1 MLYIKRIILKTL
13 FLLLFLTTIISCT
26 TTKII
31 EVPIETIKTEY
42 IEQVKYDSIYS
53 KDSIYI
59 MQKGDTIYNNKVQYL
74 YKYKYLRDTINITD
88 TIPKIITVKDTQYIN
103 QLYAWQKIL
112 IVIGIGFILYWI
124 IKLVIYIK
132 SKFNMMLKKWFGIAH
147 FNKSY
152 KMKRE

>member
-1 MLYIKRIILKTL
+1 MLYIKRLILKTL

-31 EVPIETIKTEY
+31 EVPVETIKTEY

-88 TIPKIITVKDTQYIN
+88 TIPKIVTVKDTQYIN
-103 QLYAWQKIL
+103 QLYSWQKLL

-132 SKFNMMLKKWFGIAH
+132 SKFNI
-147 FNKSY
+147 
-152 KMKRE
+152 

>member
-1 MLYIKRIILKTL
+1 MLYIKKLILKTL

-26 TTKII
+26 TTKTI

-88 TIPKIITVKDTQYIN
+88 TIPKIVTVKDTQYIN
-103 QLYAWQKIL
+103 QLYTWQKLL
-112 IVIGIGFILYWI
+112 IVIGIGFILYWVV
-124 IKLVIYIK
+124 KLVIYMK
-132 SKFNMMLKKWFGIAH
+132 SKFNI
-147 FNKSY
+147 
-152 KMKRE
+152 

>member
-26 TTKII
+26 TTKVV
-31 EVPIETIKTEY
+31 EVPVETIKTEY

-88 TIPKIITVKDTQYIN
+88 TIPKIVTVKDTQYIN
-103 QLYAWQKIL
+103 QLYTWQKIL

-124 IKLVIYIK
+124 IKLIIYIK
-132 SKFNMMLKKWFGIAH
+132 SKFNI
-147 FNKSY
+147 
-152 KMKRE
+152 

>member
-1 MLYIKRIILKTL
+1 MLYIKKLILKTL

-26 TTKII
+26 TTKIV
-31 EVPIETIKTEY
+31 EVPIETVKTEY

-74 YKYKYLRDTINITD
+74 YKYKYLRDTINIID
-88 TIPKIITVKDTQYIN
+88 TIPKIVTVKDTQYIN
-103 QLYAWQKIL
+103 QLYTWQKLL

-132 SKFNMMLKKWFGIAH
+132 SKFNI
-147 FNKSY
+147 
-152 KMKRE
+152 

>member
-1 MLYIKRIILKTL
+1 MLYIKRLILKTL

-26 TTKII
+26 TTKIV
-31 EVPIETIKTEY
+31 EVPVETIKTEY

-88 TIPKIITVKDTQYIN
+88 TIPTIVTVKDTQYIN
-103 QLYAWQKIL
+103 KLYTWQKL
-112 IVIGIGFILYWI
+112 LMTVGIGFVLYWI
-124 IKLVIYIK
+124 VRLVIYIK
-132 SKFNMMLKKWFGIAH
+132 TKFNI
-147 FNKSY
+147 
-152 KMKRE
+152 

>member
-1 MLYIKRIILKTL
+1 MLYIKKLILKTL
-13 FLLLFLTTIISCT
+13 FLLLLLITVISCT
-26 TTKII
+26 TTKIV

-88 TIPKIITVKDTQYIN
+88 TIPKIVTIKDTQYIN
-103 QLYAWQKIL
+103 QLYTWQKLL
-112 IVIGIGFILYWI
+112 IIIGIGFILYWI

-132 SKFNMMLKKWFGIAH
+132 SK
-147 FNKSY
+147 S
-152 KMKRE
+152 

>member
-1 MLYIKRIILKTL
+1 MLYIKKLILKTL

-26 TTKII
+26 TTKIV
-31 EVPIETIKTEY
+31 EVPVETIKTEY

-59 MQKGDTIYNNKVQYL
+59 IQKGDTIYNNKVQYL

-88 TIPKIITVKDTQYIN
+88 TVPKIVTIKDVQYIN
-103 QLYAWQKIL
+103 QLYTWQKIL

-132 SKFNMMLKKWFGIAH
+132 SKFNI
-147 FNKSY
+147 
-152 KMKRE
+152 

>member
-26 TTKII
+26 TTKIV

-59 MQKGDTIYNNKVQYL
+59 IQKGDTIYNNKIEYL

-88 TIPKIITVKDTQYIN
+88 TVPKIVTIKDVQYIN
-103 QLYAWQKIL
+103 QLYTWQKIL
-112 IVIGIGFILYWI
+112 IVIGIGVILYWV
-124 IKLVIYIK
+124 IKLLI
-132 SKFNMMLKKWFGIAH
+132 
-147 FNKSY
+147 
-152 KMKRE
+152 

>member
-1 MLYIKRIILKTL
+1 MLYIKRLILKTL

-26 TTKII
+26 TTKIV
-31 EVPIETIKTEY
+31 EVPVETIKTEY
-42 IEQVKYDSIYS
+42 VEQVKYDSIYS

-103 QLYAWQKIL
+103 QLYTWQKIL

-124 IKLVIYIK
+124 VKLVIYIK
-132 SKFNMMLKKWFGIAH
+132 SKFNI
-147 FNKSY
+147 
-152 KMKRE
+152 

>member
-1 MLYIKRIILKTL
+1 MLYIKKLTLKTL

-26 TTKII
+26 TTKIV
-31 EVPIETIKTEY
+31 EVPVETIKTEY

-74 YKYKYLRDTINITD
+74 YKYKYLRDTINIID
-88 TIPKIITVKDTQYIN
+88 TIPKIVTVKDTQYIN
-103 QLYAWQKIL
+103 QLYTWQKLL

-132 SKFNMMLKKWFGIAH
+132 SKFNI
-147 FNKSY
+147 
-152 KMKRE
+152 

>member
-1 MLYIKRIILKTL
+1 MLYIKKLTLKTL
-13 FLLLFLTTIISCT
+13 FLLLFLTTIVSCT
-26 TTKII
+26 TTKIV

-88 TIPKIITVKDTQYIN
+88 TIPKIVTVKDTQCIN
-103 QLYAWQKIL
+103 QLYTWQKIL
-112 IVIGIGFILYWI
+112 IVIGIGFIFYWI
-124 IKLVIYIK
+124 IRLVLYIK
-132 SKFNMMLKKWFGIAH
+132 SKFNI
-147 FNKSY
+147 
-152 KMKRE
+152 

>member
-1 MLYIKRIILKTL
+1 MLYIKRLILKTL

-26 TTKII
+26 TTKIL

-59 MQKGDTIYNNKVQYL
+59 MQKGDTIYNNKIQYL
-74 YKYKYLRDTINITD
+74 YKYKYLRDTINSTD
-88 TIPKIITVKDTQYIN
+88 TIPKIVTVKDTQYVN
-103 QLYAWQKIL
+103 QLYTWQKL
-112 IVIGIGFILYWI
+112 LMVIGIGFILYWT

-132 SKFNMMLKKWFGIAH
+132 DKFNI
-147 FNKSY
+147 
-152 KMKRE
+152 

>member
-1 MLYIKRIILKTL
+1 MLYIKKLTLKTL
-13 FLLLFLTTIISCT
+13 FLLLFLATIISCT
-26 TTKII
+26 STKTI

-74 YKYKYLRDTINITD
+74 YKYKYLRDTINIID
-88 TIPKIITVKDTQYIN
+88 TIPKIVTVKDTQYVN
-103 QLYAWQKIL
+103 QLYTWQKLL

-132 SKFNMMLKKWFGIAH
+132 SKFNI
-147 FNKSY
+147 
-152 KMKRE
+152 

>member
-26 TTKII
+26 TTKIVEI
-31 EVPIETIKTEY
+31 PIETIKTEY

-88 TIPKIITVKDTQYIN
+88 TIPKIIIVKDTQHIN
-103 QLYAWQKIL
+103 QLYTWQKLL

-132 SKFNMMLKKWFGIAH
+132 SKFSI
-147 FNKSY
+147 
-152 KMKRE
+152 

>member
-1 MLYIKRIILKTL
+1 MLYIKRLILKTL
-13 FLLLFLTTIISCT
+13 FLLLFLTTMISCKT
-26 TTKII
+26 TTKIV

-88 TIPKIITVKDTQYIN
+88 TIPKIVTVKDTQYVN
-103 QLYAWQKIL
+103 QLYTWQKLL
-112 IVIGIGFILYWI
+112 IVIGIGFVLYWI

-132 SKFNMMLKKWFGIAH
+132 SKFNI
-147 FNKSY
+147 
-152 KMKRE
+152 

>member
-1 MLYIKRIILKTL
+1 MLYIKRLILKTL

-26 TTKII
+26 TTKVV
-31 EVPIETIKTEY
+31 EVPVETIKTEY

-59 MQKGDTIYNNKVQYL
+59 IQKGDTIYNNKVQYL

-88 TIPKIITVKDTQYIN
+88 TIPKIVTVKDTQYIN

-124 IKLVIYIK
+124 IKLVIYVK
-132 SKFNMMLKKWFGIAH
+132 SKFNI
-147 FNKSY
+147 
-152 KMKRE
+152 

>member
-1 MLYIKRIILKTL
+1 MLYIKKLILKTL

-26 TTKII
+26 TTKIV
-31 EVPIETIKTEY
+31 EVPVETIKTEY

-103 QLYAWQKIL
+103 QLYTWQKIL
-112 IVIGIGFILYWI
+112 IIIGIGFILYWI
-124 IKLVIYIK
+124 VKLVIYIK
-132 SKFNMMLKKWFGIAH
+132 SKFNI
-147 FNKSY
+147 
-152 KMKRE
+152 